1 MKSDTRYRFV
11 CVAAFLVSVPTAA
24 AAQTCADPLQAA
36 AEAVSELPG
45 DIPYQVPDELQ
56 RLYSEASELT
66 DTDPTACLAIVGRMN
81 VLIAKYRSGSPASD
95 VEVADMPDLRSA
107 DALLAD
113 LHLEDKERLRRRIER
128 ASDDDGR
135 QLQAVGDYRDAAR
148 SYAAAMRN
156 FAVSRRSSPSE
167 LSEVDAAVAEIDSLT
182 REVEDIVILNAPDD
196 VMHVRL
202 EDAVRRVAEARSA
215 LERAWQRYHA
225 RKAAEADDFIAPLTS
240 PGFQPAPLVD
250 DFIAPLGDAGT
261 RAAQSRL
268 RAAER
273 ALKQVRNSW
282 DPYIHRTDWPF
293 LDMRD
298 GYKQAFRDEYEG
310 FESEMA
316 AFDATLDG
324 YMPDRIAEFTR
335 RRVALGE
342 QHERR
347 LDAIFERY
355 AIR

>member
-1 MKSDTRYRFV
+1 MNSGTRHRI
-11 CVAAFLVSVPTAA
+11 ALAA
-24 AAQTCADPLQAA
+24 AVIALLPAAASAQACADPLQAA

-45 DIPYQVPDELQ
+45 DIPHQVPDELQ
-56 RLYSEASELT
+56 RLYNEASELT
-66 DTDPTACLAIVGRMN
+66 DADPAACLAVVGRMN
-81 VLIAKYRSGSPASD
+81 ALIARYRSGNPAPD
-95 VEVADMPDLRSA
+95 AEANNPPGRQDADT
-107 DALLAD
+107 LLAD
-113 LHLEDKERLRRRIER
+113 MRLDDQERLRRRIER

-135 QLQAVGDYRDAAR
+135 DLQAVGDYRDAAR
-148 SYAAAMRN
+148 SYAAAMRS
-156 FAVSRRSSPSE
+156 FAVSRRSNPSE
-167 LSEVDAAVAEIDSLT
+167 LSEVDAAVAEIDTLT
-182 REVEDIVILNAPDD
+182 RDVEEIVILNAPDD
-196 VMHVRL
+196 VMHARL
-202 EDAVRRVAEARSA
+202 EDAVRRVAEARRA

-282 DPYIHRTDWPF
+282 DPYIHRTDWQF